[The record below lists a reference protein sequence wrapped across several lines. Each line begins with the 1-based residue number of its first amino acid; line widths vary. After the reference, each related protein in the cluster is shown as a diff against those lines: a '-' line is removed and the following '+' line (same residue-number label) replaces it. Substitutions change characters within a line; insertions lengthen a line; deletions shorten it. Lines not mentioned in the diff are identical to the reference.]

1 MTDDFSGSRA
11 VNITIHLLI
20 FLKKLFIF
28 LPLVFYFSVITKDKA
43 LKSFV
48 HCHNRV
54 ETVLSKY
61 QSLNTL
67 SNYV

>member
-1 MTDDFSGSRA
+1 MTDDFSGFRA

-20 FLKKLFIF
+20 FIYLFIY